1 MEIEEEK
8 AEKEINIE
16 EISANELFSKLEKWN
31 EDITTQIEKEGK
43 KDKKKFKKLK
53 EKIIK
58 FNRMPTPIQGV
69 ELIDIKLGARLA
81 EDDIFLEEDFINKHL
96 RRGETLFYNKNN
108 NTYDYARFGLP
119 KFFDYKKKFD
129 SENEKDKLQQ
139 ERVIG
144 NMIKIKENKENVK
157 YLAYLTTKVNGENFQ
172 VSYNKKYSCWIIA
185 SKNVSLA
192 IKNKDDINFYKDFNN
207 FKEYIEENKKEEKEE
222 ILDEKEKKKL
232 KNKEKKKEKKRK
244 KMERLERRKKG
255 KENDNKIENEEE
267 EDEKDENENKIN
279 INNKENKNENKKYPI
294 LERYIYAIDFAETW
308 LNLLKE
314 RIVDKNL
321 LDQFISELGDY
332 TLIGESVGDKKREH
346 ILVYNQR
353 DIIFYSIIN
362 NKKLLSEKCLP
373 LSKSFELFKKYN
385 LTFTPIQ
392 PSEKYD
398 TLNDLFS
405 FINTQYDIIFD
416 KSLQE
421 SGEGNVVYF
430 SSEINGN
437 ERVEN
442 LGKLKTFEYRFFRKI
457 REKCKGIE
465 PLNRDKIESAE
476 MVKFNQ
482 RKKKKERKKKDDEK
496 NDENTKKEE
505 EEEKKEK
512 DRIKNNIERE
522 IREINK
528 KREEKMERLMKKLK
542 KESSELLSEVENS
555 KYNDDNLK
563 TKYFNFAEYILKYRL
578 MDSSHYFDVFASFI
592 EIMKEK
598 FEQNAEI
605 NEQMVAEIQKKFE
618 GLIDLNNNKDDEKEE
633 EDDKEDPKEE

>member
-8 AEKEINIE
+8 VENEINIE
-16 EISANELFSKLEKWN
+16 DISANELFSKLEKWN
-31 EDITTQIEKEGK
+31 EDITAQIEKEGK

-129 SENEKDKLQQ
+129 DENEKDKLQQ

-398 TLNDLFS
+398 TLNNLFS
-405 FINTQYDIIFD
+405 FINTQYDVIFD

-482 RKKKKERKKKDDEK
+482 RKKKKERKKKDEEK

-578 MDSSHYFDVFASFI
+578 IDSSHYFDVFASFI

-605 NEQMVAEIQKKFE
+605 NEQMVSEIQKKFE

>member
-267 EDEKDENENKIN
+267 EDEKEENENKIN

-405 FINTQYDIIFD
+405 FINTQYDVIFD

-482 RKKKKERKKKDDEK
+482 RKKKKERKKKDEEK

-578 MDSSHYFDVFASFI
+578 IDSSHYFDVFASFI

>member
-1 MEIEEEK
+1 
-8 AEKEINIE
+8 
-16 EISANELFSKLEKWN
+16 
-31 EDITTQIEKEGK
+31 
-43 KDKKKFKKLK
+43 
-53 EKIIK
+53 
-58 FNRMPTPIQGV
+58 
-69 ELIDIKLGARLA
+69 
-81 EDDIFLEEDFINKHL
+81 
-96 RRGETLFYNKNN
+96 
-108 NTYDYARFGLP
+108 
-119 KFFDYKKKFD
+119 
-129 SENEKDKLQQ
+129 
-139 ERVIG
+139 
-144 NMIKIKENKENVK
+144 
-157 YLAYLTTKVNGENFQ
+157 
-172 VSYNKKYSCWIIA
+172 
-185 SKNVSLA
+185 
-192 IKNKDDINFYKDFNN
+192 
-207 FKEYIEENKKEEKEE
+207 
-222 ILDEKEKKKL
+222 
-232 KNKEKKKEKKRK
+232 
-244 KMERLERRKKG
+244 MERLERRKKG

-267 EDEKDENENKIN
+267 EDEKEENENKIN

-308 LNLLKE
+308 SNLLKE

-405 FINTQYDIIFD
+405 FINNQYDVIFD

-482 RKKKKERKKKDDEK
+482 RKKKKERKKKDEEK
-496 NDENTKKEE
+496 NDENSKKEE

-578 MDSSHYFDVFASFI
+578 IDSSHYFDVFASFI

-605 NEQMVAEIQKKFE
+605 NEQMVSEIQKKFE

>member
-8 AEKEINIE
+8 VENEINIE
-16 EISANELFSKLEKWN
+16 DISANELFSKLEKWN

-96 RRGETLFYNKNN
+96 RRGETLFYNKND

-129 SENEKDKLQQ
+129 DENEKDKLQQ

-267 EDEKDENENKIN
+267 EDEKEENENKIN

-385 LTFTPIQ
+385 LTYTPIQ

-465 PLNRDKIESAE
+465 PLKRDKIEAAE

-482 RKKKKERKKKDDEK
+482 RKKKKERKKKDEEK

-578 MDSSHYFDVFASFI
+578 IDSSHYFDVFASFI

-605 NEQMVAEIQKKFE
+605 NEQMVSEIQKKFE

>member
-267 EDEKDENENKIN
+267 EDEKEENENKIN

-362 NKKLLSEKCLP
+362 NTKLLSEKCLP

-385 LTFTPIQ
+385 LTYTPIQ

-405 FINTQYDIIFD
+405 FINTQYDVIFD

-442 LGKLKTFEYRFFRKI
+442 LLKTFEYRFFRKI

-482 RKKKKERKKKDDEK
+482 RKKKKERKKKDEEK
-496 NDENTKKEE
+496 NDENSKKEE

-578 MDSSHYFDVFASFI
+578 IDSSHYFDVFASFI

-605 NEQMVAEIQKKFE
+605 NEQMVSEIQKKFE